1 MIDSGSNDEKI
12 IAIPFGDPIYN
23 QYSDISE
30 IPRHKFEEMK
40 HFFSVYKTL
49 ENKETVVNDISG
61 KEEAM
66 RIIASTIETYNK
78 KFLKR

>member
-1 MIDSGSNDEKI
+1 
-12 IAIPFGDPIYN
+12 
-23 QYSDISE
+23 
-30 IPRHKFEEMK
+30 MK

-66 RIIASTIETYNK
+66 RIIASTIEAYNR
-78 KFLKR
+78 KFLKK